1 MDLEEPIRVQV
12 TSVKYGK
19 PGQFGESGC
28 GLAWL
33 APRAAHGWLLW
44 QALSPG
50 RNQQALVLPLEMAT
64 WKWWVIARVLV
75 PVLAL
80 EPAEPCG
87 TSS

>member
-33 APRAAHGWLLW
+33 APTH
-44 QALSPG
+44 
-50 RNQQALVLPLEMAT
+50 
-64 WKWWVIARVLV
+64 
-75 PVLAL
+75 
-80 EPAEPCG
+80 
-87 TSS
+87 SSLTAGG